1 MRFLFP
7 GFLFALSA
15 VAIPIIIHLFNFRK
29 LKKVYFSN
37 VRFLKTVEQQ
47 TSSRRNLKHRLIL
60 AARILALIFLVL
72 AFARP
77 YLPDKSSAGTFQNQV
92 VSVFIDNSYSMETVN
107 REGTLLDEA
116 RRRAKEIAAAYSLND
131 KFQLLTHDFEGRHQ
145 RLLSYEDFISE
156 ADEVTVSSSSK
167 TLGQIIQRQQDMLSN
182 QAGSRKSAYIISDFQ
197 KNLLSKTPLLADSS
211 IDIRLVRLTS
221 NALPNVSVDSVW
233 FASPIHKP
241 AETEKLVVR
250 LKNNSD
256 QKADNIPVKLTVNK
270 QQKALAS
277 LSIAPRATQ
286 SDTLSFSGLN
296 SGWQEGEIQITDF
309 PVVFDDRFYFNFN
322 VKKTL
327 PVLIINGGETNKYLD
342 AVYRSDPFFEVSN
355 VTSGN
360 VNYSELGQYPLII
373 LNEVNDITAGLRQQ
387 LTAYIKRG
395 GSLTVFPS
403 LNADQSS
410 LKTFLQGLNTDVPE
424 EVVSQ
429 ETKVASINTR
439 HPVFEGVFDRIPK
452 NLGLPVAKKYI
463 RYSTQSK
470 TNKQNLLELP
480 GRRGFV
486 SGYRLNSGKIYLSAV
501 PLTDEAGN
509 LPRHSVFVPLMYQV
523 ALLGMKDQRLFY
535 TLNKDQLLAVPKII
549 LPANQTLKLKKGSF
563 ETIPDVRQVENATQL
578 FVADQVKEAG
588 NYSLFRGDSLLSV
601 LSFNASGLESDLSY
615 AEKSELQLQFG
626 QQKTEIFEPG
636 GSSLQNAIK
645 SVNEG
650 VQLWKLCIILAL
662 LCLAAEILLIRF
674 YKITILKTVAT

>member
-15 VAIPIIIHLFNFRK
+15 VAIPIVIHLFNFRK

-77 YLPDKSSAGTFQNQV
+77 YLPDKSNTGTFQNQV

-156 ADEVTVSSSSK
+156 VDEVNVSSSSK
-167 TLGQIIQRQQDMLSN
+167 TLGQIIQRQQDILSN

-197 KNLLSKTPLLADSS
+197 KNLLSKKPLLADSS
-211 IDIRLVRLTS
+211 IQIRLVRLTA

-256 QKADNIPVKLTVNK
+256 QKADNIPVKLTINK

-277 LSIAPRATQ
+277 LSIAPRATR

-309 PVVFDDRFYFNFN
+309 PVIFDDRFYFNFN

-373 LNEVNDITAGLRQQ
+373 LNEVNDITAGLQQQ

-395 GSLTVFPS
+395 GSMMVFPS

-410 LKTFLQGLNTDVPE
+410 LKTFLQRLNTDVPE

-452 NLGLPVAKKYI
+452 NLELPVAKKYI

-480 GRRGFV
+480 ARRGFI

-535 TLNKDQLLAVPKII
+535 TLNEDQLLAIPKII

-588 NYSLFRGDSLLSV
+588 NYSLLRGDSLLSV

-615 AEKSELQLQFG
+615 AEKSELQSQFG

-674 YKITILKTVAT
+674 YKITTLKTVAT